1 MLTANGLKR
10 IVNDWRGYISI
21 PDRATVTRITMFVKD
36 LLKESGY
43 EDAAY
48 FTNALANELDSMDTD
63 EIVKACIW
71 KG

>member
-1 MLTANGLKR
+1 MTPNKLKKV
-10 IVNDWRGYISI
+10 VNDWRRIISI
-21 PDRATVTRITMFVKD
+21 PNRASVTHITMFVRD

-48 FTNALANELDSMDTD
+48 FTNALANELENMDTD
-63 EIVKACIW
+63 EIVKASIW